1 MTLPAKNAVEPVDS
15 DVLTVRGLGKDF
27 VEKRP
32 FSRTKAHVTAF
43 ADIHLTVRRA
53 TTLAIV
59 GESGAGKSTLARCL
73 GLLERPSQGEIWFE
87 GQNLA
92 TLTKRELRPI
102 RGKIQMIF
110 QDPGSA
116 LNPGMT
122 AEEIIAEP
130 LVIQRVGTKADRRAR
145 AIELLREVGL
155 DEGTAN
161 KRPFEVSGG
170 QKQRLAI
177 ARALVLT
184 PEVLILDEACSGLDL
199 KTQQVILELLAG
211 LRATR
216 GMSFIYISH
225 DLRTVAEFA
234 DEIAVMHRGRI
245 VEQNASHELL
255 DEPRAPY
262 SRDLLAAMP
271 SMETICAQRLV
282 GALR

>member
-1 MTLPAKNAVEPVDS
+1 MTPPTNRIELANSA
-15 DVLTVRGLGKDF
+15 VLTVRGLSKDF

-32 FSRTKAHVTAF
+32 FSRSRVHATAF
-43 ADIHLTVRRA
+43 ADVHLTVRRA

-73 GLLERPSQGEIWFE
+73 ALLERPTRGEIWFE
-87 GQNLA
+87 GQHLA

-110 QDPGSA
+110 QDPASA
-116 LNPGMT
+116 LNPGMM
-122 AEEIIAEP
+122 AEEIIVEP
-130 LVIQRVGTKADRRAR
+130 LVIQRVGTMAERRAR

-155 DEGTAN
+155 DEGAAK
-161 KRPFEVSGG
+161 KRPFEFSGG

-184 PEVLILDEACSGLDL
+184 PGLLILDEACSGLDL
-199 KTQQVILELLAG
+199 KTQQVILELLTE

-245 VEQNASHELL
+245 VEQNAPNKLL
-255 DEPRAPY
+255 DDPRDPY
-262 SRDLLAAMP
+262 TRNLLAGMP
-271 SMETICAQRLV
+271 SLEAICQQRLV
-282 GALR
+282 GALQ